1 MSEVRMPTQKRS
13 IEKKEKI
20 IEKGFELM
28 CKNGY
33 YNTNTNDIAKY
44 AEVST
49 GIIYQYFNDKK
60 EIFIEGVKNYSDNIM
75 FPMLDVLKRKDK
87 KFDNLEETLDEI
99 LDIFIKKHTLTKKAH
114 EEMIALSHQDE
125 DIAEIFH
132 SKEITMTKQIV
143 EVLREKGLAAAAKK
157 AGRVAAEGI
166 VKTFISEDMKK
177 GAMVEVNCETDFVA
191 DNAEF
196 IEFAGKVAEMAA
208 NNDVSTVEEL
218 VALKYNDDKTV
229 QEVLT
234 ELIAKIGE
242 NMTVRRF
249 EKVAVENGV
258 VQSYIHGGGRIG
270 VLVQLACDSNSSE
283 LTQVAKDVCMQI
295 AAANPLFLSENE
307 VDSKALE
314 TEKEIYRAQALNEGK
329 PEKIVEKM
337 VEGRIKKYYK
347 EVCLLNQPWVKD
359 ADKSISKYL
368 EEKSKEVGSPI
379 TVQKYFRFERGEG
392 IEKKEENFAE
402 EVAKMG
408 AK

>member
-1 MSEVRMPTQKRS
+1 MITAQAV
-13 IEKKEKI
+13 KELR
-20 IEKGFELM
+20 ER
-28 CKNGY
+28 
-33 YNTNTNDIAKY
+33 
-44 AEVST
+44 T
-49 GIIYQYFNDKK
+49 GAGMMDC
-60 EIFIEGVKNYSDNIM
+60 
-75 FPMLDVLKRKDK
+75 
-87 KFDNLEETLDEI
+87 
-99 LDIFIKKHTLTKKAH
+99 KKALT
-114 EEMIALSHQDE
+114 ETNGDMEKA
-125 DIAEIFH
+125 
-132 SKEITMTKQIV
+132 V

-196 IEFAGKVAEMAA
+196 IEFAGNVAEMAA